1 MKNMKIHHIAISV
14 KDSEKTAKFYKENF
28 EFQEIN
34 RFTKPGWDGSAI
46 VLESNDLQLEIFQF
60 QNPIEKKDDLSNLKV
75 IGLKHIG
82 IQVESVNEKYKEL
95 KDKGVD
101 IDEPVRGTTCAWFCF
116 LRDPDGIPIELYE
129 SL

>member
-1 MKNMKIHHIAISV
+1 MNIHHIAISV
-14 KDSEKTAKFYKENF
+14 KDSEKSSKFYKDNF
-28 EFQEIN
+28 GFEEIN

-46 VLESNDLQLEIFQF
+46 ILKLRDLQFEIFQF
-60 QNPIEKKDDLSNLKV
+60 QNPIDMKDDFSNLKV

-82 IQVESVNEKYKEL
+82 IQVKNVKEKYEEL
-95 KDKGVD
+95 KNKEVD
-101 IDEPVRGTTCAWFCF
+101 IDEPKKGTTCAYYCF

>member
-1 MKNMKIHHIAISV
+1 MKVHHIAISV
-14 KDSEKTAKFYKENF
+14 KDSEKSAKFYKNNF
-28 EFQEIN
+28 GFEEIN

-46 VLESNDLQLEIFQF
+46 ILKLNDLQFEIFQF
-60 QNPIEKKDDLSNLKV
+60 QNPIDMKDDFSNLKV

-82 IQVESVNEKYKEL
+82 IQVDNVKEKYEEL
-95 KDKGVD
+95 KNKNID
-101 IDEPVRGTTCAWFCF
+101 IDEPKKGTTCAWFCF

>member
-1 MKNMKIHHIAISV
+1 MKIHHIAISA
-14 KDSEKTAKFYKENF
+14 KDSEKTAKFYKEIF
-28 EFQEIN
+28 EFKEIN

-46 VLESNDLQLEIFQF
+46 ILKLSDLELEIFQF
-60 QNPIEKKDDLSNLKV
+60 QNPTDRKDDLSNLKV

-95 KDKGVD
+95 RDKGID
-101 IDEPVRGTTCAWFCF
+101 IDEPVKGTTCAWFCF

-129 SL
+129 SI